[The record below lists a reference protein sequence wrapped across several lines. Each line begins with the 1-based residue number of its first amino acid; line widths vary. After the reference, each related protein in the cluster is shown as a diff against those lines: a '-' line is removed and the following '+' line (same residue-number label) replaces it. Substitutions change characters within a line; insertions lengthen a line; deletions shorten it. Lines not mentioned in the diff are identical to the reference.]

1 MRLKRGLLVLALGGM
16 LSFPAQEEEQGAPR
30 LPDARQLLGGVV
42 SEDDVGRLFAHLR
55 ESLRAAAEGRDPPP
69 MPDALVRR
77 LEAAGGELRLRGLDA
92 TLGLTRFVEHA
103 VRGAVRELAPPP
115 AARPAY

>member
-1 MRLKRGLLVLALGGM
+1 MRLERGLMVLALGGL
-16 LSFPAQEEEQGAPR
+16 LSCAAQAEEQGAPP

-42 SEDDVGRLFAHLR
+42 SEEDVGQLFAHLR
-55 ESLRAAAEGRDPPP
+55 ASLRAAAEGREPPP
-69 MPDALVRR
+69 MPEALARR

-92 TLGLTRFVEHA
+92 SLALTRFVEHA

-115 AARPAY
+115 ATRPPL

>member
-16 LSFPAQEEEQGAPR
+16 LSFAAQAQEQGVPP
-30 LPDARQLLGGVV
+30 LPDVRQLLGGVIA
-42 SEDDVGRLFAHLR
+42 EDDVGQLFAHWR
-55 ESLRAAAEGRDPPP
+55 ESLRAAAEGREPPP
-69 MPDALVRR
+69 LPEALARR

-92 TLGLTRFVEHA
+92 GLALTRFVEQA

-115 AARPAY
+115 AIRPPL